1 MALPTRGTA
10 RAARGAALR
19 NPPVRE
25 TAAFAEKRA
34 RGGGG
39 GGVDA
44 RARPAGATR
53 TPPDLGSGGGDD
65 AAVADDDV
73 TARGVAAAG
82 AAGLDRLDDVVPFE
96 DLPENGVLAVQ
107 ERRRHR
113 HRKNCEPLV
122 LGPALAMDRM
132 RGPWWGSVKFS
143 SANVRQRRW
152 NGRPCRCR
160 W

>member
-1 MALPTRGTA
+1 M
-10 RAARGAALR
+10 
-19 NPPVRE
+19 
-25 TAAFAEKRA
+25 

-44 RARPAGATR
+44 ARAPARRDAHAAE
-53 TPPDLGSGGGDD
+53 LGSGGGDD

-73 TARGVAAAG
+73 TRGVAAG

-96 DLPENGVLAVQ
+96 DLPEAVCLPFRNGVATV
-107 ERRRHR
+107 

-132 RGPWWGSVKFS
+132 PGPWWGSVKFS
-143 SANVRQRRW
+143 SANVR
-152 NGRPCRCR
+152 P
-160 W
+160 